1 MKKKIV
7 IFRNGSYGDGLV
19 AIPCLKLIKLNNMQS
34 DIHYLTL
41 QNNDTRFFNP
51 KKLFSK
57 FELNFKFKVID
68 KRKFYIINFI
78 NYFFQNRFDEMYYL
92 KEEPTCFGLKNSNNF
107 FKKINIFLEKIFFK
121 ILFIKK
127 IIGLEHKNFINNFPN
142 KKESVRLIKRF
153 YYDIVDENQIISL
166 FKKKI

>member
-68 KRKFYIINFI
+68 KRKFYIINLI
-78 NYFFQNRFDEMYYL
+78 NYFIQNKFDEMYYL
-92 KEEPTCFGLKNSNNF
+92 KEEPTCFALKNTNV
-107 FKKINIFLEKIFFK
+107 FLLKLIFF
-121 ILFIKK
+121 
-127 IIGLEHKNFINNFPN
+127 
-142 KKESVRLIKRF
+142 
-153 YYDIVDENQIISL
+153 
-166 FKKKI
+166 